1 VDPLRDQGA
10 HLEASLIKTERQ
22 VGVPSADAKHGV
34 AESLRRGGQG
44 HQLGG
49 HLLGPLVHDR
59 PLLLVLERLCALP

>member
-1 VDPLRDQGA
+1 
-10 HLEASLIKTERQ
+10 LEVSLVKTERQ
-22 VGVPSADAKHGV
+22 LGVPSGDAKHGV

-59 PLLLVLERLCALP
+59 PLLLVLERLRALP